1 MAGAVAGA
9 NLELALF
16 AAPARLAHALAVEAL
31 AARWR
36 VRRAA
41 SMQAAGN
48 VARRAVPPRSA
59 EAGAIE
65 AASAMETVA
74 SGTRRLITRRAVPAS
89 ITLAIV
95 YRSARAMPRATARTD
110 PLRAVGAAP
119 AL

>member
-65 AASAMETVA
+65 AVTTVETAA
-74 SGTRRLITRRAVPAS
+74 SGARRLIAGRAVPAG
-89 ITLAIV
+89 ITLALV
-95 YRSARAMPRATARTD
+95 HWSARAMPRATARTD
-110 PLRAVGAAP
+110 PL
-119 AL
+119 